1 MASQK
6 QNPESDRLA
15 LQDQEGGLDPKLDT
29 STTGYNPN
37 KRKRAIRRKVYERFY
52 WLRDEPNRQE
62 QEADWEIADN
72 EYGMVVPTID
82 PDDWRSHLQLPDSFA
97 AIQTQAQETIER
109 KSRPKL
115 TGTDASDE
123 PAEEFSNAVMN
134 YNMNNTGFDY
144 QGFLSRLSAGI
155 RGTSFRLDYW
165 RTEKRNVKDPVSLN
179 PDGTIKYADKE
190 IIDFDDDYTE
200 WVPAEFIYI
209 DEKAKH
215 IDEAVDMIHRQI
227 INIDEFHRL
236 YDNNPDYFDTEF
248 VQVGG
253 DRSNR
258 SIFRL
263 PQDITDQDV
272 EMLTYYNRSTDAW
285 WVVANNITICDQ
297 PLPWKHKEL
306 PIAVDYQ
313 YRMPGRFWGIGIPKV
328 MHMLSE
334 ERKSIR
340 NLNMDR
346 QKIIVGGAFLHNNA
360 FDLDDEDEVI
370 YPGRIISVDAQGQP
384 LSNVLQQVQMGDVG
398 ASYFKTEEILLEDER
413 RATGIDDRVSVSD
426 SATTATQAAIVKES
440 TLKRINLISITNEMD
455 SVLRL
460 GRLKWSNIQFF
471 YGTPRLEAVGDQE
484 DAQEPKKTYR
494 SVSTEGKKFEIV
506 DQGGKKILQM
516 NDIKGRSAVRLEPK
530 FAKYLEGDFDISVDA
545 DVYTPPSK
553 AIDQTKKTELFS
565 LWMSNPAS
573 MALMELNGAM
583 ADLAKVNN
591 VNPNIWLKNPTG
603 SKADMMMLANSEDV
617 VMVAGQPLDGT
628 PNATEDHT
636 LVHLM
641 FTKTPEFINASPQV
655 KQIIMD
661 HIMQEHDA
669 NPATGSAADLM
680 GQYGLNPNPGLV
692 PPGMPGSLTPGGGTP
707 LPPPGIQANTTQPQP
722 QVADTQATNFSSP
735 E

>member
-82 PDDWRSHLQLPDSFA
+82 PDDWRSHLQLPDAFA

-123 PAEEFSNAVMN
+123 PTEEFANAVMN

-165 RTEKRNVKDPVSLN
+165 RTEKRSVKDPISLN

-215 IDEAVDMIHRQI
+215 IDEAVDMIYRKI

-272 EMLTYYNRSTDAW
+272 EILRYWNRSIDAW
-285 WVVANNITICDQ
+285 WEVANNITICDQ
-297 PLPWKHKEL
+297 PMPWKHKEL

-484 DAQEPKKTYR
+484 DAQEPKKIYR

-722 QVADTQATNFSSP
+722 QVADTQATNFSRP